1 MVSFSKKRNIIVC
14 TSEYITSKEYGG
26 LAIFL
31 EKFFK
36 ILKKEYKINLILPS
50 TNDHLKNYDDIS
62 IHQININKFYLKLL
76 KKYSTWIFYIVQ
88 SFLINKKIKNLIKK
102 DSSIEFIHFSN
113 YQYLGLLY
121 DGNLPTVTRLSS
133 LEDLWNKSTLFS
145 IQKFFEKITLHKTSL
160 ILSPSH
166 HLLSVLKN
174 TYGLIGY
181 YLPPLIEK
189 IRIKKIKTNK
199 KIILT
204 FGSISP
210 GKGSIAIQQVIN
222 QLLKIDK
229 NIYYFWIGNVDKK
242 FYKSNFHYEQLLKG
256 KTKFKNRIKI
266 IPRMNRKK
274 LFEFI
279 NKAQIVILPSLRDNS
294 PNACLESLSLN
305 KITIARKDSGYNDL
319 IKDKFNGFLF
329 NKNKNEAILTL
340 VSKILNLD
348 FVAKAKLKK
357 NINIQNNLFTPNK
370 FILSYNK
377 YIKKII

>member
-1 MVSFSKKRNIIVC
+1 MVSLNKKRNIIVC

-31 EKFFK
+31 DKFFK

-50 TNDHLKNYDDIS
+50 TNDRLKNYDDIS
-62 IHQININKFYLKLL
+62 IHQINVNKFYLKLL

-88 SFLINKKIKNLIKK
+88 SFLINKKIKNLVKK
-102 DSSIEFIHFSN
+102 DSNIKFIHFSN

-133 LEDLWNKSTLFS
+133 LEDLWNKPTLFS
-145 IQKFFEKITLHKTSL
+145 IQKFFEKITLHKTNL

-166 HLLSVLKN
+166 HLLSALKN

-210 GKGSIAIQQVIN
+210 GKGSIAIQQIIN

-229 NIYYFWIGNVDKK
+229 NIY
-242 FYKSNFHYEQLLKG
+242 
-256 KTKFKNRIKI
+256 
-266 IPRMNRKK
+266 
-274 LFEFI
+274 
-279 NKAQIVILPSLRDNS
+279 
-294 PNACLESLSLN
+294 
-305 KITIARKDSGYNDL
+305 
-319 IKDKFNGFLF
+319 
-329 NKNKNEAILTL
+329 
-340 VSKILNLD
+340 
-348 FVAKAKLKK
+348 
-357 NINIQNNLFTPNK
+357 
-370 FILSYNK
+370 
-377 YIKKII
+377 